1 MKKLISNKK
10 IALSFDIA
18 AIIAIAL
25 YATIDNY
32 AVDLVCLV
40 VWGMALIFEMAYKI
54 YGSKH
59 S

>member
-10 IALSFDIA
+10 IALSFNIA
-18 AIIAIAL
+18 AIIAITL

-32 AVDLVCLV
+32 AVDLVCLM